1 MLQLS
6 TRLKELIVRSE
17 RDFNGISEVDASVP
31 VTEGGWS
38 RKQILGH
45 LIDSASNNHQRFVR
59 AQLQDELRWPGY
71 DQAGCVRVQRY
82 QDARWA
88 DLLAFWAAYN
98 RFLAHV
104 LAAVPEAKRATPC
117 WIGNNPAMTLEELAA
132 DYLTHLEH
140 HLDQIR
146 LNQIRVKT

>member
-1 MLQLS
+1 MTQLS
-6 TRLKELIVRSE
+6 SRLEELIVKAE
-17 RDFNGISEVDASVP
+17 RDFEGLSETQASAP
-31 VTEGGWS
+31 AIPGGWS

-59 AQLQDELRWPGY
+59 AMLQDELRWPGY
-71 DQAGCVRVQRY
+71 DQSGCVRVERY
-82 QDARWA
+82 QEAHWA
-88 DLLAFWAAYN
+88 DLLQFWAAYN

-104 LAAVPEAKRATPC
+104 LRGITEAKRAVPC
-117 WIGNNPAMTLEELAA
+117 WIGEYPRMTLEELAA

-146 LNQIRVKT
+146 AKT